1 MESIVITASGEE
13 LEQVNVE
20 LTKEEVCAI
29 YLQRKEQSRKI
40 AELEKKLADA
50 ESSQKYTKERLDA
63 ASTELD
69 QANTLLTALGIQEKT
84 DHEESYYRKN
94 LQVATR
100 IALYIAKK

>member
-1 MESIVITASGEE
+1 MESIVITVSGEE

-29 YLQRKEQSRKI
+29 YLQRKEQVRKI

-50 ESSQKYTKERLDA
+50 ETVHKYTKGKLDA
-63 ASTELD
+63 ASEELD

-84 DHEESYYRKN
+84 DHEEIYYRKN